1 MSVPPAPLPLPVT
14 VPDNHTHLD
23 IVGGDPTGPLDAAE
37 AVGVDRVVQ
46 VAIDVPSSRW
56 AAELADRD
64 RRVLAAV
71 ALHPN
76 DAPALPDLDGA
87 LRAIDELAD
96 RPRVRAIGETGL
108 DFFRTGPEGRAAQ
121 EASFRAHI
129 GIAKRHGKAL
139 VIHDRD
145 AHADVLRVLDEEGAP
160 DAVVLHCYSGD
171 AEFARQ
177 CLRRGY
183 VLSFSGTVTF
193 KNAPYLREAARITPP
208 DQMMVETDAPFLA
221 PMPYRGKPN
230 APYLIPVTVRALAE
244 ITGRDLGELC
254 AALSA
259 TTERVYGSW
268 SG

>member
-1 MSVPPAPLPLPVT
+1 
-14 VPDNHTHLD
+14 
-23 IVGGDPTGPLDAAE
+23 
-37 AVGVDRVVQ
+37 
-46 VAIDVPSSRW
+46 
-56 AAELADRD
+56 
-64 RRVLAAV
+64 
-71 ALHPN
+71 
-76 DAPALPDLDGA
+76 
-87 LRAIDELAD
+87 
-96 RPRVRAIGETGL
+96 
-108 DFFRTGPEGRAAQ
+108 
-121 EASFRAHI
+121 
-129 GIAKRHGKAL
+129 
-139 VIHDRD
+139 
-145 AHADVLRVLDEEGAP
+145 VLRVLDEEGAP

-230 APYLIPVTVRALAE
+230 EPYLIPVTVRALAE